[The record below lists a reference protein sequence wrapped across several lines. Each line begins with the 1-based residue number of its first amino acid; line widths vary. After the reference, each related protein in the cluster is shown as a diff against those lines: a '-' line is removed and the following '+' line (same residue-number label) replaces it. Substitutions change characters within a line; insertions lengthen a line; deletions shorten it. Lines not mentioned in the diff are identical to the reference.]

1 MMLTS
6 GYELPFL
13 FNLLFSLLAGLII
26 GAERESR
33 EKPAGIATHSLVI
46 GGSLMF
52 AFLSSLIDPSARIAA
67 AIISGIG
74 FLGAG
79 VIIKG
84 EHGTIT
90 NLTTAAS
97 VWFGCSIGIAIG
109 YGLYFMAL
117 IGIIF
122 AAAVPRIPSVSKEHS
137 PFRKNGK
144 GKKSAL

>member
-46 GGSLMF
+46 GGSMMF

>member
-1 MMLTS
+1 MLTS

-46 GGSLMF
+46 GGSMMF